1 MPTVLIVDDDDV
13 DRELASRCL
22 RPLAETRLDFA
33 EDGATALERVARD
46 QPDLVITDLRMP
58 AMDGLELVERL
69 RQEHPLVPVILM
81 TSQGNEQIAVRAL
94 KAGAASYVP
103 KSHLKKDLLE
113 TTEEVLELS
122 EARRSRRAIVRYLG
136 ACKTSFELDNDPELI
151 YPLVGFFQENLER
164 LGWSDE
170 GMRTQVGV
178 ALMEAVSNAMI
189 HGNLEVG
196 STLKREDREGYE
208 KLIVERRGKEPYNQ
222 RRVRFEAH
230 ETEGGVEYTV
240 RDEGPG
246 FDYTSLPDPTATEN
260 LLRVSGRGIML
271 IRTFMDEVE
280 FNETGNRIVM
290 KKAAPVAAC

>member
-1 MPTVLIVDDDDV
+1 MPSILIVDDDDV

-22 RPLAETRLDFA
+22 APLAETQIQFA
-33 EDGATALERVARD
+33 QQGEEAIEIIARQ

-58 AMDGLELVERL
+58 SMDGLELVERL

-81 TSQGNEQIAVRAL
+81 TSQGNEQIAVKAL

-103 KSHLKKDLLE
+103 KSDLKKDLLE
-113 TTEEVLELS
+113 TTEEVLEIS
-122 EARRSRRAIVRYLG
+122 EARRSRRAIVRFLG
-136 ACKTSFELDNDPELI
+136 SCRTSFDLDNDPALI

-208 KLIVERRGKEPYNQ
+208 RLIQERRVQTPYSG
-222 RRVRFEAH
+222 RRVRFEAV
-230 ETEGGVEYTV
+230 ETESGVEYII

-260 LLRVSGRGIML
+260 LLRISGRGIML
-271 IRTFMDEVE
+271 IRTFMDEVT
-280 FNETGNRIVM
+280 FNESGNQIRLR
-290 KKAAPVAAC
+290 KAAPAPAC